1 MMKTATI
8 HHVSPLSGHAY
19 TNVEAQEMNIKE
31 SLQPLYRISR
41 LYVPIIFGFEITIGN
56 VMVMRIDKGFKR
68 LPNDKSIAVELFRL
82 SYLGFVTVF
91 SC

>member
-1 MMKTATI
+1 MATTTNYTLRLKKNFFEEKLDVPMMKTATI

-41 LYVPIIFGFEITIGN
+41 LYVPIISPSDISAL
-56 VMVMRIDKGFKR
+56 R
-68 LPNDKSIAVELFRL
+68 LPLETSW
-82 SYLGFVTVF
+82 
-91 SC
+91 